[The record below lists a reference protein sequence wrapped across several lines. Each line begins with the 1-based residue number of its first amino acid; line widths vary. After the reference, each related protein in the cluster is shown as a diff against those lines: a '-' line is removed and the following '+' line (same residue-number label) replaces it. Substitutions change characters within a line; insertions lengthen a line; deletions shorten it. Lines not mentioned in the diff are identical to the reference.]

1 MFNFFDYIYS
11 KFFEPLKEIVYTPTI
26 LTRLSQLE
34 QAVKDEDDEAI
45 ETLVHD
51 LDEELEKSELN
62 YPRFKIFWVA
72 QIEKS
77 HKYIILS
84 NVIERCY
91 LTFDMAR
98 NDESDIPILA
108 KRLRESI
115 DNNYEERIV
124 HFSKQIASII
134 NKNDL
139 HLEYNN
145 IVGTDDVLQYDK
157 QTRNKVLLLMLD
169 RYERKPVYQ
178 KTREERK
185 EMKKNRIPNLVAK
198 LEKAL
203 DEEDE
208 ESIVKYCD
216 EIDLALDE
224 DAVFRHADAQLVG
237 LDRLI
242 YDLSGR
248 KQVRNNVIKMMID
261 RYKERKN
268 KYICISH

>member
-1 MFNFFDYIYS
+1 MFNFFEYIYS
-11 KFFEPLKEIVYTPTI
+11 KFFEPRKEIVYTPTI

-34 QAVKDEDDEAI
+34 QALKDEDDEAI
-45 ETLVHD
+45 ETLICD
-51 LDEELEKSELN
+51 LDVQFENSELN

-72 QIEKS
+72 QTEKS
-77 HKYIILS
+77 LKYTILTD
-84 NVIERCY
+84 VIERCY

-98 NDESDIPILA
+98 KDESDIPILA
-108 KRLRESI
+108 KRLRESL

-124 HFSKQIASII
+124 YFSKQIASII

-139 HLEYNN
+139 HLKY
-145 IVGTDDVLQYDK
+145 IDIAGTADVLQHDK
-157 QTRNKVLLLMLD
+157 QLRNEFLLSMLD
-169 RYERKPVYQ
+169 RYERRTVYE
-178 KTREERK
+178 KTREEERK

-208 ESIVKYCD
+208 DSIVKYCD

-224 DAVFRHADAQLVG
+224 DAVFRYADSQLVG

-268 KYICISH
+268 KYGSR

>member
-1 MFNFFDYIYS
+1 MFNFLYS
-11 KFFEPLKEIVYTPTI
+11 KFFEPQKEIVYTPTI

-45 ETLVHD
+45 ETLMHD
-51 LDEELEKSELN
+51 LDVQFENSELN
-62 YPRFKIFWVA
+62 YPRFKIYWVA

-98 NDESDIPILA
+98 KDESDIPILA
-108 KRLRESI
+108 KRLRESL

-139 HLEYNN
+139 NLKC
-145 IVGTDDVLQYDK
+145 IDLAGTVDVLQYDK
-157 QTRNKVLLLMLD
+157 QTRNEVLLLMLD
-169 RYERKPVYQ
+169 RYEGRTVYQ
-178 KTREERK
+178 KTREEERR

-203 DEEDE
+203 DE

-224 DAVFRHADAQLVG
+224 DAVFRLADAQLVG
-237 LDRLI
+237 LDKLI

-248 KQVRNNVIKMMID
+248 KQVRNNVIKMMIN

-268 KYICISH
+268 